1 MWPMLGSAEFQR
13 KAKVRLSLS
22 IDTATRRA
30 ALTYVHEERRH
41 E

>member
-1 MWPMLGSAEFQR
+1 MLGAAEFQR

-22 IDTATRRA
+22 IDTAIRRD
-30 ALTYVHEERRH
+30 ALTYVHEERPY